1 MSSPMDAYLRDTG
14 VEMQTYSRNGTRVQT
29 RENEALVRALLL
41 AYIARSSAGQISK
54 QTNRK

>member
-41 AYIARSSAGQISK
+41 AYIAAWDTKRCDGK
-54 QTNRK
+54 GTR

>member
-1 MSSPMDAYLRDTG
+1 MDAYLRDTG

-41 AYIARSSAGQISK
+41 AYISAWDTKRCDGK
-54 QTNRK
+54 GTR